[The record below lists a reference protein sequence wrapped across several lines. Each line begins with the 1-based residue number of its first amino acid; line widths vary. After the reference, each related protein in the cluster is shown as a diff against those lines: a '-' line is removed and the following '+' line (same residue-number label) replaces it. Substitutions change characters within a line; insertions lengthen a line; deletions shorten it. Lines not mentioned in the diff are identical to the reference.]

1 MTAVRTLLPF
11 LSKKESASCPKKDK
25 GEICSF
31 RKREKAD
38 GESPRGAI
46 FLYSLNSYFYKVIKI
61 LFIR

>member
-1 MTAVRTLLPF
+1 LPKEKKGKFALLE
-11 LSKKESASCPKKDK
+11 KE
-25 GEICSF
+25 
-31 RKREKAD
+31 REGR